1 MNGAIFVD
9 TNTAFT
15 GQEIYEKLKEE
26 ILTLKIIPGEKISE
40 NDICERF
47 NVSRTPVRSAFQRL
61 NADGLL
67 TIEPY
72 KSTSASLLDL
82 GQIEQL
88 IYMRYA
94 IESMVL
100 RDFLQI
106 ADPMTMEK
114 IRYRLR
120 QQEVLLSGPFVAE
133 DFYVL
138 DAKLHSIW
146 FSKTKKEG
154 LWQYIQSSQ
163 ANYTRFR
170 MLDIVA
176 VKNFQQILTEHLEL
190 FAAIETKNIPVI
202 ENIIKQ
208 HVYGGINRL
217 GAKINTEFSCYFLPH

>member
-1 MNGAIFVD
+1 MNLD

-26 ILTLKIIPGEKISE
+26 ILTLKIRPGEKISE

-47 NVSRTPVRSAFQRL
+47 SVSRTPVRTAFQRL
-61 NADGLL
+61 DTDGLL

-72 KSTSASLLDL
+72 KSTYASLLDL
-82 GQIEQL
+82 EQIEQL

-100 RDFLQI
+100 RDFLLNI
-106 ADPMTMEK
+106 DLMTMEK

-120 QQEVLLSGPFVAE
+120 QQEVLLSGNFEAE
-133 DFYVL
+133 DFYIL
-138 DAKLHSIW
+138 DSKLHSIW
-146 FSKTKKEG
+146 FSHTKKDG
-154 LWQYIQSSQ
+154 LWQYIQGAQ

-176 VKNFQQILTEHLEL
+176 VKNFRQILDEHLEL
-190 FAAIETKNIPVI
+190 FAAIEAKNITVI
-202 ENIIKQ
+202 EAIVKK

-217 GAKINTEFSCYFLPH
+217 GEKLTTEFTSYFLPR